1 MRRIWDRIIAQH
13 QDILFSSRHP
23 GFIRRS
29 FSGVERSVLFYPWKG
44 FWNTNTVISSFH
56 LGMAQG
62 NSAEKVFLREHP
74 FLFSVILQEAQKEF
88 FGCNRKEQESG
99 SSERA
104 DKFVPL
110 SSKEN
115 TAEEQGGAPQEKW
128 RSHIQETGGAGIA
141 RPRESVELWSRVCK
155 CVVVLFTSLSVI

>member
-1 MRRIWDRIIAQH
+1 MRRIWGRIKAQL

-29 FSGVERSVLFYPWKG
+29 FSGVERSVLFYPRKG

-62 NSAEKVFLREHP
+62 NSAEKVFWREHP
-74 FLFSVILQEAQKEF
+74 FLFSVILQEAQKS

-104 DKFVPL
+104 ERFLPL

-115 TAEEQGGAPQEKW
+115 TYENQGGAPQEKW

-141 RPRESVELWSRVCK
+141 RPRGSVELWSRVCK
-155 CVVVLFTSLSVI
+155 YVFVLFTLLSIS

>member
-1 MRRIWDRIIAQH
+1 M
-13 QDILFSSRHP
+13 
-23 GFIRRS
+23 
-29 FSGVERSVLFYPWKG
+29 FYFNHGKVFG
-44 FWNTNTVISSFH
+44 ARTCSSFH
-56 LGMAQG
+56 LSMAQG
-62 NSAEKVFLREHP
+62 TSAEKVSWREHP

-104 DKFVPL
+104 EKFVPL

-155 CVVVLFTSLSVI
+155 CVVVLFTSLSIS